1 LSQTEHYFTSFADR
15 FDLTG
20 FDCDHDEYNRWL
32 IHHAATAV
40 RAGTA
45 GVYLLI
51 ERIADSERVVG
62 YHAIAPTSVV
72 RQDLPRKAVGGSPD
86 PVPAFLIA
94 RLALDH
100 SHQGDKAGRWG
111 TQLIVDALRRILAAA
126 SVSGGRI
133 IIVDADNA
141 ELVPFY
147 RAHDFLPTQSHQ
159 LRLYMK
165 VSTAR
170 KAIATYDTR

>member
-1 LSQTEHYFTSFADR
+1 MSQAEHYFTPFADH
-15 FDLTG
+15 FDLTA
-20 FDCDHDEYNRWL
+20 FDCGHDEYNRWL

-45 GVYLLI
+45 GVYLLV
-51 ERIADSERVVG
+51 ERIAEGERVVG

-72 RQDLPRKAVGGSPD
+72 RADLPRAAVGGSPD

-94 RLALDH
+94 RLALDR
-100 SHQGDKAGRWG
+100 SLQGDKSGRWG
-111 TQLIVDALRRILAAA
+111 TQLIVDALRRVLAAA

-133 IIVDADNA
+133 IVVDADNA

-147 RAHDFLPTQSHQ
+147 EAHDFLPIRANP

-170 KAIATYDTR
+170 KALTTYDAD

>member
-1 LSQTEHYFTSFADR
+1 LSQSEHYFTTFNDR
-15 FDLTG
+15 FDLTA
-20 FDCDHDEYNRWL
+20 FDCGHEEYNRWL
-32 IHHAATAV
+32 VRHAATAV

-51 ERIADSERVVG
+51 ESVANRERVVG

-72 RQDLPRKAVGGSPD
+72 RQELPRTAVGSSPD

-94 RLALDH
+94 RLALDRTH
-100 SHQGDKAGRWG
+100 HGDKTARWG

-126 SVSGGRI
+126 SVSGGRVI
-133 IIVDADNA
+133 VVDADNA
-141 ELVPFY
+141 GLVPFY
-147 RAHDFLPTQSHQ
+147 RAHDFLPTQADR
-159 LRLYMK
+159 LRLCMK

-170 KAIATYDTR
+170 KALATYDAD

>member
-1 LSQTEHYFTSFADR
+1 LSQSEHFFTPFNDR
-15 FDLTG
+15 FDLTA
-20 FDCDHDEYNRWL
+20 FDCGHEEYNRWL

-40 RAGTA
+40 RSGTA
-45 GVYLLI
+45 GVYLLV
-51 ERIADSERVVG
+51 EATADGQRVVG

-72 RQDLPRKAVGGSPD
+72 RQELPRAAVGGSPD

-94 RLALDH
+94 RLALDR
-100 SHQGDKAGRWG
+100 SHQGDKTARWG

-126 SVSGGRI
+126 SVSGGRVI
-133 IIVDADNA
+133 VVDADNA
-141 ELVPFY
+141 ELMPFY
-147 RAHDFLPTQSHQ
+147 RAHDFLPTQADH

-170 KAIATYDTR
+170 KALATYDAD